1 MKLLT
6 NKKYYELT
14 AKIYD
19 QEQEL
24 TRKNTEINTLKSR
37 CDLVSKHYQETSEVV
52 EGLISEKNLL
62 IYNNAELDTKY
73 NLQCIRIIGLSVQN
87 TELAEQNQQLS
98 AKVSELEPIVEK
110 FNHKKNLEKAR
121 KQKYRSKL
129 RLRKKESTKTVMP
142 VVEMSEAEKFARENA
157 GKEIRHRT
165 YVGYIVGYNIE
176 EDVENDYVLI
186 GFKDGSGWYKTS
198 LTENDVFVVDTP
210 MKEYETYWYFRVED
224 IILK

>member
-1 MKLLT
+1 MEHNIKISYILAYYLDSIYKHIIFVENLKFIIMKLLT

-24 TRKNTEINTLKSR
+24 TRKNTYIDALENK
-37 CDLVSKHYQETSEVV
+37 CDLVSK
-52 EGLISEKNLL
+52 
-62 IYNNAELDTKY
+62 
-73 NLQCIRIIGLSVQN
+73 
-87 TELAEQNQQLS
+87 LAEQNQQLS
-98 AKVSELEPIVEK
+98 AIVSELEPIVEK

-142 VVEMSEAEKFARENA
+142 VIEMSEAEKFARENA
-157 GKEIRHRT
+157 GKEVRHRT
-165 YVGYIVGYNIE
+165 HVGYIVGYNIK
-176 EDVENDYVLI
+176 EDFEIDYILI
-186 GFKDGSGWYKTS
+186 GFKDGYGWHKTA

-210 MKEYETYWYFRVED
+210 TEEYETYWYFGVEE

>member
-14 AKIYD
+14 AKIYE

-24 TRKNTEINTLKSR
+24 ARRNTHIDALENK
-37 CDLVSKHYQETSEVV
+37 CDLVSK
-52 EGLISEKNLL
+52 
-62 IYNNAELDTKY
+62 
-73 NLQCIRIIGLSVQN
+73 
-87 TELAEQNQQLS
+87 LAEQNQQLS
-98 AKVSELEPIVEK
+98 AIVSELEPIVEK

-165 YVGYIVGYNIE
+165 HVGYIVGYNIE
-176 EDVENDYVLI
+176 EDVENDNVLI
-186 GFKDGSGWYKTS
+186 GFKDDYGWYKKD
-198 LTENDVFVVDTP
+198 LTEKDVFVSGIS
-210 MKEYETYWYFRVED
+210 KNEYETYWYLQIRE

>member
-6 NKKYYELT
+6 DKKYYELIEEMFDQDI
-14 AKIYD
+14 KID
-19 QEQEL
+19 ALEN
-24 TRKNTEINTLKSR
+24 K
-37 CDLVSKHYQETSEVV
+37 CDLVSK
-52 EGLISEKNLL
+52 
-62 IYNNAELDTKY
+62 
-73 NLQCIRIIGLSVQN
+73 
-87 TELAEQNQQLS
+87 LAEQNQQLS
-98 AKVSELEPIVEK
+98 AIVSELEPIVEK

-157 GKEIRHRT
+157 GKEVRHDT
-165 YVGYIVGYNIE
+165 HVGYIIGYNIE
-176 EDVENDYVLI
+176 EDVENKYVLI
-186 GFKDGSGWYKTS
+186 GFKEDYGWYKTA

-210 MKEYETYWYFRVED
+210 TREYKTYWYLQVGE